1 VTAEMKTNFLGV
13 AKRSGFRCRAKV
25 LKFGR
30 RLIYGVAECADENGK
45 LLTHHTVTYI
55 RSE

>member
-1 VTAEMKTNFLGV
+1 MKTNFLDG
-13 AKRSGFRCRAKV
+13 ARREAFRCSAKV

-30 RLIYGVAECADENGK
+30 QLIYGVAECVDGNGR

-55 RSE
+55 KVV

>member
-1 VTAEMKTNFLGV
+1 
-13 AKRSGFRCRAKV
+13 
-25 LKFGR
+25 
-30 RLIYGVAECADENGK
+30 LIYGVAECVDKNGK